1 MQKTNTSASFYLL
14 LMQEARQK
22 VVIFAKGEMY
32 GLVMGLLLSSS
43 WMSSE
48 KSRRLHS
55 LRINKK
61 GTQQ

>member
-48 KSRRLHS
+48 KSRRLQS
-55 LRINKK
+55 FRINKK